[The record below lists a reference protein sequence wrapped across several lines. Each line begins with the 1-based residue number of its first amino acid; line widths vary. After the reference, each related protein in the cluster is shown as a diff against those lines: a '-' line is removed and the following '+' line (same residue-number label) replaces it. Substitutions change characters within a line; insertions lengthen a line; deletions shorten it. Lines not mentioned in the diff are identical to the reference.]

1 MDNKKIGKLI
11 ADLRKKNGLTQQ
23 ELGDKV
29 GVGFR
34 AVSKWERGITLPDIS
49 IINELSDI
57 LGISSNEL
65 LAGKVTKEIKTKP
78 KISKKLKIILSIS
91 ISIITIFL
99 LTFIYNNNRTY
110 TYNIDSLSDEYYV
123 EGQVIIHK
131 KNIQIIIN
139 ELNFTTKD
147 FLKTKIKNY
156 DYQIFSAKRL
166 LYGYGNTEVNTKFE
180 KIKTI
185 KEFTEIFKINYNGG
199 TTIKPQ
205 DIVKN
210 GLKINLIFET
220 ENNGNITKIIETKLT
235 SKEHK
240 MA

>member
-1 MDNKKIGKLI
+1 MDNKKVGKLI

-34 AVSKWERGITLPDIS
+34 AVSKWERGITLPDIT
-49 IINELSDI
+49 IINELSKI

-65 LAGKVTKEIKTKP
+65 LDGKVTKEIKTKP
-78 KISKKLKIILSIS
+78 KISKKLKIALSIS
-91 ISIITIFL
+91 ISIIAIFIT
-99 LTFIYNNNRTY
+99 TFLYNYNKTY
-110 TYNIDSLSDEYYV
+110 TYELSTTNNDSYI

-131 KNIQIIIN
+131 ENIKIIIN
-139 ELNFTTKD
+139 KLDFIDEKILNTE
-147 FLKTKIKNY
+147 IKNY
-156 DYQIFSAKRL
+156 DYQIFSGERL
-166 LYGYGNTEVNTKFE
+166 LFGYGNLELNAKYE

-185 KEFTEIFKINYNGG
+185 KEFTETFKINYNSG

-220 ENNGNITKIIETKLT
+220 KNNGNITKTIEMRLT
-235 SKEHK
+235 SKENK
-240 MA
+240 IA